1 VLHTIAAWVVVALLM
16 AGGVEVAAAEGS
28 KPATRLSRDLANLAA
43 PAVATATGAPS
54 DAFSELPAEVSGDW
68 VSIDAVAAADP
79 RALEADLLA
88 LGARDTAIAGR
99 LVSARLPLA
108 AISALEGVG
117 SLQFAR
123 PAYHT
128 SHVGNVTSQGDR
140 VLRADTARTV
150 FGLDGT
156 GTTVGVI
163 SDSFNCLFGAAGDV
177 AAGDLSTVTVVQEH
191 PTCSQA
197 TDEGRAM
204 LQIVHDV
211 APGAGLAFA
220 TGVGGQATFA
230 NNIRALRDA
239 GAGVIVDDLIYLAE
253 PMFQDG
259 VVAQAV
265 DEVVASGVAYFSA
278 AGNNGRRAYE
288 QAFVPGAFLP
298 PGQFSGGFEGG
309 TPHKFGTS
317 VMQRI
322 SGPGGGTFRLVLQ
335 WDSPFLS
342 VGGPPGTQNDLDV
355 YLLASNGAGGF
366 FVVASA
372 TTDNIAS
379 GDPVEILQAGCGG
392 PPSAQCTGFIVIV
405 NNAGANPGRF
415 KYVLYT
421 SGGTPTLSP
430 AISHG
435 TIYGHANAEGAVAV
449 GAVNY
454 KTPTTLEKFSS
465 GGTTPVLFDTAGN
478 VLTPADPRPFKPEIV
493 APDGGDTTFFGVDTD
508 GTGFPN
514 FFGTSAAA
522 PHAAGVAAL
531 LRQAVPSLTPLDVR
545 TTLETTALN
554 LGAAGFDTNTGFGLI
569 RTDVAL
575 GALHVFTIA
584 AGPSGTPNPVIPGG
598 VVSLSVTAS
607 DSLGHGLTYAWTQT
621 CTGIGTGSFNDTTIP
636 TPTWTAPVNATGASR
651 TCALK
656 VTVSDGHGFSKVA
669 THVQTVLSIPR
680 ITSLAPSAAAVGAS
694 VVITGASLTGTTDV
708 TFGGGVTVAPSV
720 VTATR
725 VTVTVPAGAVT
736 GPLSL
741 TTPAGTGVSTAI
753 FKVLPKITGF
763 TPAGV
768 VAGSATEVVVSGTN
782 LRGATGEPSVKV
794 GTFAIPGPS
803 VVSSTPTELR
813 FRVPVPAT
821 TGKIS
826 VKTLDGTTTSV
837 AALTVIYTPKP
848 TSFVP
853 ASAAVGATVSI
864 TGTNLMAATDV
875 IFTGG
880 VSVVPTAVT
889 ATSLKVVVPAGAL
902 TGPVTVT
909 NAAGTAAT
917 TAGFKVLPRIT
928 GFTPASVVAGS
939 VTVVT
944 INGTNLTALTG
955 TPTVKVGAFVIPA
968 GLVVSTPTQI
978 TFTVPLGAVTGKI
991 SVKTLDGT
999 ATSATNVTVMQP
1011 PKPTGF
1017 APVAAAVGAVVT
1029 ISGANLTGATAVTFT
1044 GGATGIPLA
1053 VTATSVRVMVPA
1065 GALTGVVS
1073 VTNPLGTGTSA
1084 AIFKVLPK
1092 ITSFTPPSGAVGAQ
1106 VVVTGTNLKTG
1117 VGHPVAKVGTI
1128 VAVVDDSSLTSV
1140 TFTIPPA
1147 ALTGRISLVT
1157 ADGTAVSVVPL
1168 VVTP

>member
-1 VLHTIAAWVVVALLM
+1 MHTIAVWVVVALLM
-16 AGGVEVAAAEGS
+16 VGGVEVAAAEGS
-28 KPATRLSRDLANLAA
+28 KPATRLSRDLAILAA
-43 PAVATATGAPS
+43 PAVAAAARGPV
-54 DAFSELPAEVSGDW
+54 DAFSELVPEVIGDW
-68 VSIDAVAAADP
+68 VSIDAVAAGDP
-79 RALEADLLA
+79 NALEADLLA
-88 LGARDTAIAGR
+88 LGARETAIAGR
-99 LVSARLPLA
+99 LVSARLPIA
-108 AISALEGVG
+108 AIGSLEGVT
-117 SLQFAR
+117 SLQFAW
-123 PAYHT
+123 PAYHVA
-128 SHVGNVTSQGDR
+128 HVGGVTSQGDR
-140 VLRADTARTV
+140 VMRADTARTI

-177 AAGDLSTVTVVQEH
+177 AGGDLSTVTVVQEH
-191 PTCSQA
+191 PTCFQA

-288 QAFVPGAFLP
+288 HAFVPGAFLP
-298 PGQFSGGFEGG
+298 PGQFGGGFEGG
-309 TPHKFGTS
+309 TPHKFGSS

-335 WDSPFLS
+335 WDSPFFS
-342 VGGPPGTQNDLDV
+342 VSGPPGTQNDLDV

-372 TTDNIAS
+372 TTDNLAS
-379 GDPVEILQAGCGG
+379 GDPVEILQAGCGA
-392 PPSAQCTGFIVIV
+392 PPSVQCVGFIVIV

-415 KYVLYT
+415 KYVLYA

-449 GAVNY
+449 GAVSY
-454 KTPTTLEKFSS
+454 RTPTTLEKFSS

-478 VLTPADPRPFKPEIV
+478 VLTPIDARSFKPEIV

-531 LRQAVPSLTPLDVR
+531 LRQAVPALTPLDVR

-554 LGAAGFDTNTGFGLI
+554 LGAAGFDINTGFGLI
-569 RTDVAL
+569 RADIAL
-575 GALHVFTIA
+575 GALHVFTIT

-598 VVSLSVTAS
+598 TVSLSVTAS
-607 DSLGHGLTYAWTQT
+607 DSLGHGLTYAWAQT
-621 CTGIGTGSFNDTTIP
+621 CTGLSAGAFDDATIP
-636 TPTWTAPVNATGASR
+636 TPTWTAPVNTTGASR

-656 VTVSDGHGFSKVA
+656 VTVRDGHGFSKVG
-669 THVQTVLSIPR
+669 THVQTVLSVPR
-680 ITSLAPSAAAVGAS
+680 ITSLAPAAASVGAS
-694 VVITGASLTGTTDV
+694 LVITGTSLTGTTGV
-708 TFGGGVTVAPSV
+708 TFGGGVTVVPSV

-725 VTVTVPAGAVT
+725 VTVAVPAGAIT
-736 GPLSL
+736 GPVSI
-741 TTPAGTGVSTAI
+741 TTPAGTGVSTAS
-753 FKVLPKITGF
+753 FKILPKITGF
-763 TPAGV
+763 TPTGV
-768 VAGSATEVVVSGTN
+768 VAGSMTEVVVSGTN
-782 LRGATGEPSVKV
+782 LRAATGEPSVKV
-794 GTFAIPGPS
+794 GTFAIPGAS
-803 VVSSTPTELR
+803 AVSSTPTELR
-813 FRVPVPAT
+813 FRVPLPAV

-826 VKTLDGTTTSV
+826 VKTLDGTATSL
-837 AALTVIYTPKP
+837 ASLTVIYTPKP
-848 TSFVP
+848 TSFAP
-853 ASAAVGATVSI
+853 ASAAVGAVVTI
-864 TGTNLMAATDV
+864 RGTNLMAATDV
-875 IFTGG
+875 TFTGG
-880 VSVVPTAVT
+880 VSAVPTAVT
-889 ATSLKVVVPAGAL
+889 ATSLQVMVPAGTL

-909 NAAGTAAT
+909 NPAGTAAT
-917 TAGFKVLPRIT
+917 TASLKVLPRIT
-928 GFTPASVVAGS
+928 AFTPASVVAGS

-944 INGTNLTALTG
+944 VDGTNLMAATG
-955 TPTVKVGAFVIPA
+955 TPTVKVGAFAIPA
-968 GLVVSTPTQI
+968 GQVFSTPTQI

-999 ATSATNVTVMQP
+999 ATSASNLIVMQP

-1017 APVAAAVGAVVT
+1017 APASAAVGAALT
-1029 ISGANLTGATAVTFT
+1029 INGTNLTGTTQVTFT
-1044 GGATGIPLA
+1044 GGVSVPPTA
-1053 VTATSVRVMVPA
+1053 VTATSVRVVVPP
-1065 GALTGVVS
+1065 GALTGPVT
-1073 VTNPLGTGTSA
+1073 VTNLIGTGTSGGV
-1084 AIFKVLPK
+1084 FRVLPK
-1092 ITSFTPPSGAVGAQ
+1092 ITSFSPPSGAVGGQ
-1106 VVVTGTNLKTG
+1106 IVVTGTNLKTG
-1117 VGHPVAKVGTI
+1117 AGHPVVKVGTV
-1128 VAVVDDSSLTSV
+1128 VAVVDDSSLAAV
-1140 TFTIPPA
+1140 TFTIPPGA
-1147 ALTGRISLVT
+1147 VTGRISLTT
-1157 ADGTAVSVVPL
+1157 ADGTAVSATSL